1 MSGKLNTANS
11 VIVVCT
17 LLLGISKLVVYTNK
31 VTQEQLNQW
40 LCMPQSL
47 PLFLKQPWTLISYAF
62 YHVSIQHL
70 FWNMLLL
77 FFTGHIFFNFFNG
90 KQFVKAY
97 SFGIIGGGITFLTIG
112 YFFPSFTDNTMLLG
126 ASAAVMGV
134 LAFVVTLFPSYNVYI
149 FTFKIKLLYVIL
161 AFILF
166 DILNISVNTGGK
178 IAHFGGI
185 LGGIFAGL
193 TSKYSFRIPKKA
205 KTPQEESPKKEKKV
219 VSEEQQIR
227 AHQVNQLLE
236 KISASGYA
244 SLTDQE
250 KKFLFEVS
258 KEKES

>member
-1 MSGKLNTANS
+1 M
-11 VIVVCT
+11 
-17 LLLGISKLVVYTNK
+17 
-31 VTQEQLNQW
+31 
-40 LCMPQSL
+40 
-47 PLFLKQPWTLISYAF
+47 
-62 YHVSIQHL
+62 
-70 FWNMLLL
+70 
-77 FFTGHIFFNFFNG
+77 
-90 KQFVKAY
+90 
-97 SFGIIGGGITFLTIG
+97 
-112 YFFPSFTDNTMLLG
+112 
-126 ASAAVMGV
+126 
-134 LAFVVTLFPSYNVYI
+134 
-149 FTFKIKLLYVIL
+149 LYVIL

-193 TSKYSFRIPKKA
+193 TSKYSLRIPKKA